1 MNFRIDETDP
11 NIVHSVVMKT
21 NNVRVWDWPVAVL
34 LVLLVYVSA
43 ARLSI
48 TGWTTGLWNVEGVCV
63 LGTLLGLALGFSK
76 FQKSPL
82 RWLVAGYS
90 LMILPWVLGG
100 LIQGENTT
108 IGQLASLAGRL
119 AAANASVWRG
129 EPVTDS
135 LFFVTLMCILF
146 WAIGLFSGYQSVRHS
161 NTPAAL
167 IPALL
172 PLLVVQYYDSY
183 NTGRIW
189 IVGLFF
195 LLAILL
201 AGRLNFLE
209 NRKRWQKKRIF
220 VGDEPVFDMA
230 RGLVLSAMLVILLA
244 WSAPTPAAAI
254 PAVARIW
261 REITLPFEKTR
272 DRFDDLLASLQ
283 GGVAVVP
290 GELYGS
296 TMSLGQNA
304 QQGDTEVFR
313 VRPSEITNA
322 RLYWRVRVY
331 DTYQSGRWAV
341 SDSKTIQFSPQ
352 GDAPIDVGISTDRQL
367 ELIFN
372 WQTNPSSLLA
382 TPGSPLWLSRSGA
395 IQVNPLPE
403 DVYDLLSWSAST
415 PVLNGDQYQV
425 RAALLETSIKEM
437 RTAPESYPDWVVE
450 RYLQLPDDFP
460 GNIGRLADRLT
471 RDYDNN
477 YDKTIAI
484 TNYLRTEMKYNLE
497 IPPPPVGVDPMEWF
511 LFTWKQGFCNYY
523 ASAEVLLLRAA
534 GIPARMVVGY
544 APGEYQ
550 SSGYYQVRAKDAH
563 AWPEVYF
570 SGIGWVE
577 FEPTVS
583 LDPIFRPSGE
593 ERPGVDDS
601 ELLRGREGLERSG
614 LDEFL
619 LPVDDVPLPLPGIET
634 PPSATEAASP
644 LRLEWLW
651 VIIFVALLSGAA
663 VAGWRLERRYSVTQ
677 KIPHAI
683 KKIYIRYHLNTP
695 RWLENWVR
703 WSEVT
708 AVERAFHAINQS
720 LAWLG
725 KPQPPDVTALE
736 RAALLKEFLP
746 DSSEAI
752 DTLVAAHE
760 KTLYTPEPAN
770 PAAAMRAAWIVR
782 SQALRALARRSFIDG
797 EQQS

>member
-1 MNFRIDETDP
+1 
-11 NIVHSVVMKT
+11 MKT
-21 NNVRVWDWPVAVL
+21 KNVCVWDWPAAVL

-48 TGWTTGLWNVEGVCV
+48 TGWTTGLWSVEGISV

-76 FQKSPL
+76 FQTSPL
-82 RWLVAGYS
+82 RWLAAGYS

-119 AAANASVWRG
+119 AAANVSIWRG

-135 LFFVTLMCILF
+135 LFFVTLMCLLF
-146 WAIGLFSGYQSVRHS
+146 WAIGLFSGYQSIRHS
-161 NTPAAL
+161 STPAAL

-183 NTGRIW
+183 NAGRIW

-195 LLAILL
+195 LLAIVL

-209 NRKRWQKKRIF
+209 NRKRWQEKRIF
-220 VGDEPVFDMA
+220 AGDEPVFDMA
-230 RGLVLSAMLVILLA
+230 RGLALSALLVILLA
-244 WSAPTPAAAI
+244 WSAPTPAAVI

-261 REITLPFEKTR
+261 REINQPFEKTR
-272 DRFDDLLASLQ
+272 DRFDDLLASLR
-283 GGVAVVP
+283 GGMAVVP

-296 TMSLGQNA
+296 TISLGQNA
-304 QQGDTEVFR
+304 QQGDAEVFR
-313 VRPSEITNA
+313 VRLPEFTTA

-331 DTYQSGRWAV
+331 DTYQNGRWSV
-341 SDSKTIQFSPQ
+341 SDSKTIPFSPES
-352 GDAPIDVGISTDRQL
+352 GAPIDTGISTDRQL

-372 WQTNPSSLLA
+372 WQANPSSLLA
-382 TPGSPLWLSRSGA
+382 TPGYPLWMSRSGA

-415 PVLNGDQYQV
+415 PVLNGDQYQARAV
-425 RAALLETSIKEM
+425 LLDPTVKDMRAA
-437 RTAPESYPDWVVE
+437 PQSYPDWVVE

-460 GNIGRLADRLT
+460 GSIGRLADRLT
-471 RDYDNN
+471 REHDNN
-477 YDKTIAI
+477 FDKATAI
-484 TNYLRTEMKYNLE
+484 TNYLRAEMKYDLE
-497 IPPPPVGVDPMEWF
+497 VPPPPAGVDPVEWF

-544 APGEYQ
+544 APGDYQ
-550 SSGYYQVRAKDAH
+550 SGGYYQVRAKDAH

-570 SGIGWVE
+570 PGIGWVE
-577 FEPTVS
+577 FEPTVN
-583 LDPIFRPSGE
+583 LDVIYRPSGE
-593 ERPGVDDS
+593 ERADVEDD
-601 ELLRGREGLERSG
+601 ELLRRQDDFGRPGLGEY
-614 LDEFL
+614 LDD
-619 LPVDDVPLPLPGIET
+619 LPPPLPGLE
-634 PPSATEAASP
+634 PPSANTTNLS
-644 LRLEWLW
+644 RLGLAWLW
-651 VIIFVALLSGAA
+651 VIILIATLSGAA
-663 VAGWRLERRYSVTQ
+663 AAAWRLERRYFVTQ
-677 KIPHAI
+677 KIPRAI
-683 KKIYIRYHLNTP
+683 KKLYIRYHLNTP
-695 RWLENWVR
+695 RWLEHWVR

-770 PAAAMRAAWIVR
+770 PTAAMRAAWRVR
-782 SQALRALARRSFIDG
+782 SQALRALARRSFTDG